1 MIDNSVS
8 LYMSCQLNCYPLSD
22 EPSKSE
28 VLASLLENIS
38 VKKKGVTIT
47 KKRCYYSKK
56 KTLRPDLNN
65 NYISPAY

>member
-38 VKKKGVTIT
+38 VKKKAET
-47 KKRCYYSKK
+47 KKKVLLLKK
-56 KTLRPDLNN
+56 ENFTSQAIIHRLTD
-65 NYISPAY
+65 

>member
-28 VLASLLENIS
+28 VLASLLEIIS
-38 VKKKGVTIT
+38 VKKKAETKKGVTT
-47 KKRCYYSKK
+47 QKRKLYVLISSY
-56 KTLRPDLNN
+56 N
-65 NYISPAY
+65 SPAY

>member
-38 VKKKGVTIT
+38 VKKKAET

>member
-38 VKKKGVTIT
+38 VKKKAETKKGVT
-47 KKRCYYSKK
+47 SQKK
-56 KTLRPDLNN
+56 KTLRPDLKL
-65 NYISPAY
+65 